1 MKRKRI
7 DSLLEWKENYMN
19 KPLLLMGGR
28 GTGKTYLVNDFAK
41 AFYAKSIYIN
51 LERVP
56 EYHKLLDGEDVS
68 VWIQN
73 LYMLSDTH
81 PYASERLENED
92 EPVLLIMDEVSFYPP
107 FIEKLKALMKA
118 NPPFQIICITSF
130 RIDLWEKDDFF
141 YVLQL
146 FPLNFEEFLIATGN
160 DWYAEA
166 IRIHYSSNKKL
177 PDIVHRELLTLFED
191 YLQTGGM
198 PAAINEFINMEGK
211 YNVSEQHRILA
222 NAYLWD
228 ARSRNDEGD
237 GLKISQVYNI
247 MDKQLIK
254 ENRKFQYNLIRK
266 GATNAMYENA
276 VQYITDTFYGI
287 RCNKLAEEALESAC
301 KAEIDSNISPQYK
314 LYMSDVGMLYSSLK
328 QIEVKHPDQIR
339 KGLIEN
345 YVAQSLYAN
354 GYHLTYWE
362 SNSQAKID
370 FILYKDNY
378 LLPIEVKTGNITR
391 SKNLSVL
398 RTKSESI
405 KEAIKISTR
414 NFEYSGNIKYVPIY
428 AVFCI

>member
-1 MKRKRI
+1 
-7 DSLLEWKENYMN
+7 
-19 KPLLLMGGR
+19 
-28 GTGKTYLVNDFAK
+28 
-41 AFYAKSIYIN
+41 
-51 LERVP
+51 
-56 EYHKLLDGEDVS
+56 
-68 VWIQN
+68 
-73 LYMLSDTH
+73 
-81 PYASERLENED
+81 
-92 EPVLLIMDEVSFYPP
+92 
-107 FIEKLKALMKA
+107 
-118 NPPFQIICITSF
+118 
-130 RIDLWEKDDFF
+130 
-141 YVLQL
+141 
-146 FPLNFEEFLIATGN
+146 
-160 DWYAEA
+160 
-166 IRIHYSSNKKL
+166 
-177 PDIVHRELLTLFED
+177 
-191 YLQTGGM
+191 
-198 PAAINEFINMEGK
+198 
-211 YNVSEQHRILA
+211 
-222 NAYLWD
+222 
-228 ARSRNDEGD
+228 
-237 GLKISQVYNI
+237 
-247 MDKQLIK
+247 
-254 ENRKFQYNLIRK
+254 
-266 GATNAMYENA
+266 MYENA

-287 RCNKLAEEALESAC
+287 RCNKLAEEALESFC

-398 RTKSESI
+398 RTKSDSI